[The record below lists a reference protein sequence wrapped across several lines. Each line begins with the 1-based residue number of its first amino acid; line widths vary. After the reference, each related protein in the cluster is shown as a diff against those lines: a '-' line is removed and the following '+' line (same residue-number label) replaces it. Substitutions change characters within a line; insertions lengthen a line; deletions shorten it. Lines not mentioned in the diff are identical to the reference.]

1 MNSLIIFL
9 MPFVSLVT
17 PSSLLTLS
25 NLIYL
30 CFFAEWDN
38 LFIEKLGAELDEAT
52 SIDPEELDAA
62 KEMDMKIALALEG

>member
-1 MNSLIIFL
+1 M
-9 MPFVSLVT
+9 
-17 PSSLLTLS
+17 TLS

-30 CFFAEWDN
+30 CFFTEWDN